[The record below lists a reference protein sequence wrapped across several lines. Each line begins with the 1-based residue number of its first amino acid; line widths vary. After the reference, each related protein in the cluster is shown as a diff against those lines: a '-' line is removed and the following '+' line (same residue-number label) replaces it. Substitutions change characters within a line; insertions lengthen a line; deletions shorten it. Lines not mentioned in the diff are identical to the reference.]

1 MIYSL
6 RHISSAR
13 FDRIAAA
20 RFRILSALDRATE
33 LMSTDLLI
41 TCGTDSH
48 PVSDPHTTGEAYDVS
63 VATLAPNQIVNL
75 KHLLEE
81 DLGTLFTV
89 LYETPT
95 KPVDSR
101 LAPIAYVNKGATGP
115 HLHIQ
120 RKKGMIYPPLEQPP
134 TGTGTVKA

>member
-6 RHISSAR
+6 RHRSSAR
-13 FDRIAAA
+13 FDRIAPAG
-20 RFRILSALDRATE
+20 FRILSALDRATE

-48 PVSDPHTTGEAYDVS
+48 PSSDPHATGEAYDVS
-63 VATLAPNQIVNL
+63 VASLAPNQIVNL
-75 KHLLEE
+75 KHMLEE

-89 LYETPT
+89 LFETPT

-101 LAPIAYVNKGATGP
+101 LAPIAYVNKDATGP

-120 RKKGMIYPPLEQPP
+120 RKRGTIYPPLEQPSA
-134 TGTGTVKA
+134 GTGTVRA